1 MSELQASTLYSRVID
16 VAVLPANVCVLLSA
30 MPAASTTAMLAEKYD
45 GNSAFASRLV
55 FVSTLGSM
63 ISLPIITWLFQMFQ
77 DIARCGI
84 FFYTWYNEEHKEV

>member
-30 MPAASTTAMLAEKYD
+30 MPAASMTAMLAEKYD

-77 DIARCGI
+77 DIARCSI